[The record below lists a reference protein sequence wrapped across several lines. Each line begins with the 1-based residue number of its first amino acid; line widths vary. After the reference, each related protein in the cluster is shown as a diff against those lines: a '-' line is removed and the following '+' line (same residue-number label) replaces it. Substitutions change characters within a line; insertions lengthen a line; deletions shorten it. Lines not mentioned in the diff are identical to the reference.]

1 MFKITGD
8 FRQGVYNHGQLNG
21 FQAMIMQREMD
32 IDNVISDCEQAISAG
47 LNVYMMLDA
56 ILIKNGVSNL
66 TAKEN
71 ERISKRITEI
81 YRSKESHNEF
91 V

>member
-8 FRQGVYNHGQLNG
+8 FSQGAYNHGQLNG

-32 IDNVISDCEQAISAG
+32 IDNVICDCEQAISAG